1 MKKVSCANCGFL
13 HWAISD
19 ARDEFG
25 ATIRRTELI
34 EYWRSR
40 LLGGG
45 HFDGSSQENEDVF
58 TISCLRNQ
66 WIFSKSIPSSN
77 KDVRYADTKALSS
90 IRKCLYFMR
99 YEPGFGPEEHKDIQ
113 ARAQDRGALFKATLI
128 GAIIGAIAA
137 IAAQLIYAIVTRS

>member
-1 MKKVSCANCGFL
+1 MKKVCCVNCGFL

-34 EYWRSR
+34 DYWRDR

-45 HFDGSSQENEDVF
+45 HFDGSSQENEDIF

-66 WIFSKSIPSSN
+66 WIFSKSIRSS
-77 KDVRYADTKALSS
+77 KDIRYIDTKALAST
-90 IRKCLYFMR
+90 RKCLYFMR

-113 ARAQDRGALFKATLI
+113 ARAQDRKALFRATLI

-137 IAAQLIYAIVTRS
+137 IAAQLIYAIATRP